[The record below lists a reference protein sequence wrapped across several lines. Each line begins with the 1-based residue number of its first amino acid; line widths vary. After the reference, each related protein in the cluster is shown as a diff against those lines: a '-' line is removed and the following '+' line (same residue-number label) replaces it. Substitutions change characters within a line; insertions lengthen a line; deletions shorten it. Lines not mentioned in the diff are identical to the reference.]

1 MQNYCS
7 IQLLRMI
14 NSFWITLK
22 QIPLSMKLFI
32 ICLICSVSIT
42 WATEVYAQQAMISI
56 DVRNQTV
63 GEVLKEI
70 ESQSD
75 FDFFFNNKHVN
86 LDRRVSVSA
95 INSNI
100 FQVLKEVFAGTD
112 VRYSVLDKK
121 IILST
126 DILSPE
132 QDKKKKV
139 SGKVVDRNDEPII
152 GVTVK
157 EKDGSGGTVTDIE
170 GNFSLPISSDH
181 AVIMLSY
188 VGYQPQSVKVKEGK
202 NVKIVLEEDTKLLDE
217 VVVVG
222 YGTQK
227 KVNLTGSVATI
238 SSKDIVAVSYTH
250 LTLPTT

>member
-42 WATEVYAQQAMISI
+42 WATEAYAQQAMISI

-63 GEVLKEI
+63 GEILKEI

-86 LDRRVSVSA
+86 LERRVSVSA
-95 INSNI
+95 NNSNI

-112 VRYSVLDKK
+112 VKFSVLDKK

-126 DILSPE
+126 DIISPE
-132 QDKKKKV
+132 QDKQMKV
-139 SGKVVDRNDEPII
+139 VGKVVDRNDEPVI
-152 GVTVK
+152 GATVK
-157 EKDGSGGTVTDIE
+157 
-170 GNFSLPISSDH
+170 
-181 AVIMLSY
+181 
-188 VGYQPQSVKVKEGK
+188 K
-202 NVKIVLEEDTKLLDE
+202 NTARGEL
-217 VVVVG
+217 
-222 YGTQK
+222 
-227 KVNLTGSVATI
+227 
-238 SSKDIVAVSYTH
+238 
-250 LTLPTT
+250 

>member
-42 WATEVYAQQAMISI
+42 WATEAYAQQAMISI

-63 GEVLKEI
+63 GEILKEI

-86 LDRRVSVSA
+86 LERRVSVSA
-95 INSNI
+95 NNSNI

-112 VRYSVLDKK
+112 VKFSVLDKK

-126 DILSPE
+126 DIISPE
-132 QDKKKKV
+132 QDKQMKV
-139 SGKVVDRNDEPII
+139 VGKVVDRNDEPVIL
-152 GVTVK
+152 
-157 EKDGSGGTVTDIE
+157 
-170 GNFSLPISSDH
+170 SLIH
-181 AVIMLSY
+181 I
-188 VGYQPQSVKVKEGK
+188 
-202 NVKIVLEEDTKLLDE
+202 
-217 VVVVG
+217 
-222 YGTQK
+222 
-227 KVNLTGSVATI
+227 
-238 SSKDIVAVSYTH
+238 
-250 LTLPTT
+250 

>member
-42 WATEVYAQQAMISI
+42 WATEAYAQQAMISI

-63 GEVLKEI
+63 GEILKEI

-86 LDRRVSVSA
+86 LERRVSVSA
-95 INSNI
+95 NNSNI

-112 VRYSVLDKK
+112 VKFSVLDKK

-126 DILSPE
+126 DIISPE
-132 QDKKKKV
+132 QDKQMKV
-139 SGKVVDRNDEPII
+139 VGKVVDRNDEPVI
-152 GVTVK
+152 G
-157 EKDGSGGTVTDIE
+157 E
-170 GNFSLPISSDH
+170 NF
-181 AVIMLSY
+181 
-188 VGYQPQSVKVKEGK
+188 K
-202 NVKIVLEEDTKLLDE
+202 
-217 VVVVG
+217 
-222 YGTQK
+222 
-227 KVNLTGSVATI
+227 
-238 SSKDIVAVSYTH
+238 
-250 LTLPTT
+250 

>member
-42 WATEVYAQQAMISI
+42 WATEAYAQQAMISI

-63 GEVLKEI
+63 GEILKEI

-86 LDRRVSVSA
+86 LERRVSVSA
-95 INSNI
+95 NNSNI

-112 VRYSVLDKK
+112 VKFSVLDKK

-126 DILSPE
+126 DIISPE
-132 QDKKKKV
+132 QDKQM
-139 SGKVVDRNDEPII
+139 KVVGN
-152 GVTVK
+152 VF
-157 EKDGSGGTVTDIE
+157 DGI
-170 GNFSLPISSDH
+170 DH
-181 AVIMLSY
+181 
-188 VGYQPQSVKVKEGK
+188 P
-202 NVKIVLEEDTKLLDE
+202 
-217 VVVVG
+217 
-222 YGTQK
+222 
-227 KVNLTGSVATI
+227 
-238 SSKDIVAVSYTH
+238 
-250 LTLPTT
+250 